1 MSETLFPLAGTV
13 ASNVVS
19 VLLRRPRAIGLIIPD
34 VILQEVELDSLE
46 ITDHPVESSAP
57 ITDHSYKKPR
67 QVVMRC
73 GWSNGANLRVFGF
86 AVPGVTQGLAS
97 GVSSL
102 LSGRFNIGPRG
113 YIDDVYEQLLTLQ
126 SSREPFTL
134 VTGKRRH
141 ENMLIEE
148 LAVTTEVDSEH
159 ALMVIARMR
168 EVILVNTTTAT
179 VPAQAS
185 QASPQQTAAVQSR
198 GQVAPVP
205 AFLPGEI

>member
-1 MSETLFPLAGTV
+1 MSDSLFPAAATV

-19 VLLRRPRAIGLIIPD
+19 VLLRRPRAIGVIIPD
-34 VILQEVELDSLE
+34 VILQEVEMDSLE

-67 QVVMRC
+67 QVIMRC
-73 GWSNGANLRVFGF
+73 GWSNSASVRLFGF
-86 AVPGVTQGLAS
+86 AIPGVSQGLVG

-102 LSGRFNIGPRG
+102 LAGRFNIGPRG

-141 ENMLIEE
+141 QNMLIEE
-148 LAVTTEVDSEH
+148 IAVTTEVDSEH
-159 ALMVIARMR
+159 ALMIIARMR
-168 EVILVNTTTAT
+168 EVILVNTTTT
-179 VPAQAS
+179 SVPAQAD
-185 QASPQQTAAVQSR
+185 QASPQQTAAVQPR